1 MKKKLVRILS
11 FLLLLPMLTACVSPA
26 EAPTEE
32 PTIVDEVEENRFTF
46 GTLPTVGIRYP
57 TEGATDHGTSS
68 ASGIVDSYRVV
79 TGKSKVESSSADIQY
94 VMIYNPEGFDPD
106 YPYLNSTKS
115 TGSLNKQIV
124 VDTNKGGLGDG
135 EEKLG
140 ASQDDINGGLPLDE
154 LLGEGD
160 RASTYSPVYKVGDKN
175 YFFCYDNVSLN
186 NARLYRE
193 FTCKYAGK
201 HCNIWV
207 CGTMD
212 EQTVQ
217 DYGTQFDN
225 YIYDSVVDAFGTP
238 RYADSGG
245 KVNLLY
251 YSMPKNIG
259 GCFCMLDLY
268 ASPEVTVDDIFDY
281 GINVDHAILHINL
294 DYTTYPSMQT
304 FMRSTMAHEFQH
316 LICGTNAFYARGFKR
331 CDTWLNEAM
340 SGYIEELLYP
350 GVKAQ
355 ENGHLENFYE
365 SDLVRNGQ
373 SLYNFKTSG
382 LDFGVYGSVYLYA
395 EYLANLAGKDVFS
408 NFHDYWRNSYSYTLS
423 TAEAVSESVPSSIY
437 MAVDNSIIYPA
448 SVSFDSYEEAWMSKL
463 TLQFYLELL
472 NRDKGD
478 PASFSDVDARD
489 LLYNEVNAAELEG
502 GGRILIALKGSNYTI
517 PSDADSGLIYVG
529 LDKNFNV
536 VTDLIYK

>member
-1 MKKKLVRILS
+1 MKKRFVRIIS
-11 FLLLLPMLTACVSPA
+11 FLLLLCMLTACGSLA

-32 PTIVDEVEENRFTF
+32 PTIVDEMEENRFTF
-46 GTLPTVGIRYP
+46 GTLPTVGIKYP
-57 TEGATDHGTSS
+57 TEGKSDYSTGST
-68 ASGIVDSYRVV
+68 SGIVDSYRVV
-79 TGKSKVESSSADIQY
+79 TGKNKVESTSGDMKY
-94 VMIYNPEGFDPD
+94 VLIYNPEGYDPQ
-106 YPYLNSTKS
+106 YPYLNEIKS
-115 TGSLNKQIV
+115 TGSLKNQIT
-124 VDTNKGGLGDG
+124 VDTNKGGLEASG
-135 EEKLG
+135 EMLG
-140 ASQDDINGGLPLDE
+140 ASQDEINDGLPLDD

-160 RASTYSPVYKVGDKN
+160 RASAVSPVYKVGDKN

-186 NARLYRE
+186 NDRIYRE
-193 FTCKYAGK
+193 FTCRYAGK

-207 CGTMD
+207 NGTMD
-212 EQTVQ
+212 DATIK

-225 YIYDSVVDAFGTP
+225 YIYDSVVEAFGTP
-238 RYADSGG
+238 RYADTGG

-268 ASPEVTVDDIFDY
+268 ASSEVTVDEIFDY
-281 GINVDHAILHINL
+281 GVNTDVALLHINL

-316 LICGTNAFYARGFKR
+316 LICATNAFYTQGFKR

-340 SGYIEELLYP
+340 SGYIEEVLYP

-355 ENGHLENFYE
+355 ENGHLDNFYE

-382 LDFGVYGSVYLYA
+382 LDFGVYGSVYLYS
-395 EYLANLAGKDVFS
+395 EYLANLAGDDVFS

-423 TAEAVSESVPSSIY
+423 TAEAISKSVPTNIY
-437 MAVDNSIIYPA
+437 MAVDNSIVYPSA
-448 SVSFDSYEEAWMSKL
+448 ASFDSYEEEWMSKL

-502 GGRILIALKGSNYTI
+502 GGRILIALSGSSYAI